1 MAKTHRPKTIR
12 EIQSQKVE
20 GDKSTITIN
29 NVSKQMIPI
38 HLNPPK
44 GVDFYVGAQDI
55 RLRPGQTHTLK
66 LSRVRIKQVER
77 LQKMGKIQVINKTQ
91 LESTEKV
98 RVIKR

>member
-1 MAKTHRPKTIR
+1 MAKTNRPRTIR
-12 EIQSQKVE
+12 EIQSQKVD
-20 GDKSTITIN
+20 GDKSTITVYN
-29 NVSKQMIPI
+29 TSKQLIAI
-38 HLNPPK
+38 SLNPPK

-91 LESTEKV
+91 IENTDKV
-98 RVIKR
+98 RIIKK